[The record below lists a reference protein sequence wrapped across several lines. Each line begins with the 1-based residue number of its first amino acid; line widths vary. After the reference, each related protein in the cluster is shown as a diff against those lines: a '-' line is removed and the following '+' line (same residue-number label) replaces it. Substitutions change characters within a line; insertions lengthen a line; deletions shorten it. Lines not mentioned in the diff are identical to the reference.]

1 MTIEVAGLSKSFTT
15 GRGRKQR
22 VVDAV
27 HDLSFVAEAGER
39 LAYIGHNG
47 AGKSTSIKMLTGIL
61 HPTSGE
67 VSVLGFVP
75 WKERKAVA
83 GRIGTL
89 FGQRSQ
95 LWLELTPRQS
105 LRVLGGIFGIDAER
119 YSRRGGGLG
128 GL

>member
-27 HDLSFVAEAGER
+27 HDLSFVADAGER
-39 LAYIGHNG
+39 LAYIGPNG

-61 HPTSGE
+61 HPTSGDAE
-67 VSVLGFVP
+67 VLGLVP
-75 WKERKAVA
+75 WRERRALTR
-83 GRIGTL
+83 RIGTL

-95 LWLELTPRQS
+95 LWLQVSPPGTVPILRALFRLDLTPPAAPGREP
-105 LRVLGGIFGIDAER
+105 R
-119 YSRRGGGLG
+119 
-128 GL
+128 